1 MTYSN
6 TASRTDTYSE
16 ARVRVVMLEV
26 GADFYCLAG
35 AGLIFAE
42 TANKWTEDLS
52 HILLHK
58 AAKGF
63 QIQLKCQG
71 YSPLAL
77 DYRVSSDGSLLE
89 SSTAGGI
96 NYFAL
101 PHGTSASLFVDLN
114 HGATKIAAVREYL
127 SGRGWGFNGHAVEGP
142 TVRDRSYSK
151 DHYGVVRSKVGAW
164 P

>member
-1 MTYSN
+1 VTFSN

-16 ARVRVVMLEV
+16 ARVGVVML

-35 AGLIFAE
+35 AGLISAE
-42 TANKWTEDLS
+42 AANKWTEDLS
-52 HILLHK
+52 HILLRK

-71 YSPLAL
+71 YSPVAL

-89 SSTAGGI
+89 SGTAGGI

-114 HGATKIAAVREYL
+114 YGATKIAAVREYL
-127 SGRGWGFNGHAVEGP
+127 RGRGWGLNGHAVEGP
-142 TVRDRSYSK
+142 TVRDRAYSK
-151 DHYGVVRSKVGAW
+151 DQYGVVRSKVGAW